1 MLNKSLII
9 LIFTLA
15 AHSTWSQDYE
25 YIPFPDSNCIWSEKY
40 IPPMYPDT
48 GGSSIFYI
56 YALFNEDTVINSIQY
71 HKLYILY
78 DSTIDKN
85 NATYIGAIREDS
97 TRKIYYKG
105 EHLYWGIDSELLNEN
120 GEIQVYDFSVEV
132 GDTINNAI
140 FGPDESLIIS
150 AIDTIELYTD
160 SRRIIHFENF
170 RDIHWIEG
178 IGNERGLLSTS
189 GGYPTN
195 GSYNDLI
202 CFKKNDTLV
211 YLNSGYT
218 GCFNFLSSI
227 SDHKS
232 DKTISVYPNPVIGI
246 SIIDLAQSFDIL
258 EIYNCNGIQIVS
270 KDIANLKSYKIISS
284 QFNPGLY
291 FFRVYSYKGFDRCGR
306 FIVY

>member
-1 MLNKSLII
+1 MSNKFTVII
-9 LIFTLA
+9 LFTLA
-15 AHSTWSQDYE
+15 ARSIWSQDCE
-25 YIPFPDSNCIWSEKY
+25 YVPFPDSNCIWSEKY

-78 DSTIDKN
+78 DSIIDKN
-85 NATYIGAIREDS
+85 NATYTGAIREDS

-105 EHLYWGIDSELLNEN
+105 DHLFWGIDAELLNEN

-150 AIDTIELYTD
+150 AIDTIELYTG

-178 IGNERGLLSTS
+178 IGNVRGLLSTS
-189 GGYPTN
+189 GSYPTN
-195 GSYNDLI
+195 GSSNDLI
-202 CFKKNDTLV
+202 CFKKNDTMV

-218 GCFNFLSSI
+218 GCFHFLSSI

-232 DKTISVYPNPVIGI
+232 DRTIRAYPNPVTGI
-246 SIIDLAQSFDIL
+246 SVIDLAKSFDIL
-258 EIYNCNGIQIVS
+258 EIYNCNGTKIFSQ
-270 KDIANLKSYKIISS
+270 DITNLKSCKINAS

-291 FFRVYSYKGFDRCGR
+291 FFRVYPYKGSDRCGR